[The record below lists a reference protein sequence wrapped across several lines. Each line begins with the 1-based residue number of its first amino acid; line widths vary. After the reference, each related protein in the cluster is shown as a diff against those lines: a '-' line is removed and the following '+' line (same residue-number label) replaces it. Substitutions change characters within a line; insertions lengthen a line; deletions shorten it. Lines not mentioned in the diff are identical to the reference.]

1 MEDKKLFEGAF
12 FERPKAGAPDFVKGK
27 MSMRVDDAVA
37 FLTENKNE
45 KGYCNF
51 DLLLAKNGESLY
63 FQLNTWKPAPTTE
76 TPKPDTQ
83 GGHSWRNSSTLNA
96 KEDIKPEDIPF

>member
-27 MSMRVDDAVA
+27 MSMRVDDVVA

-63 FQLNTWKPAPTTE
+63 FQLNTWKPAP
-76 TPKPDTQ
+76 KPDSQDNT
-83 GGHSWRNSSTLNA
+83 RIA
-96 KEDIKPEDIPF
+96 YPEETINPADIPF

>member
-27 MSMRVDDAVA
+27 MSMRVDDVVA

-63 FQLNTWKPAPTTE
+63 FQLNTWKPAP
-76 TPKPDTQ
+76 KPDSQDNT
-83 GGHSWRNSSTLNA
+83 GVA
-96 KEDIKPEDIPF
+96 YPEAIKPEDIPF